1 MMPVST
7 FLNICIKSSLHA
19 LNSGGAEKY
28 SGALNSV
35 SLQACQMRKMHLMQ
49 IRRLLPLILRA

>member
-35 SLQACQMRKMHLMQ
+35 SLQACQMRQMRLMQ
-49 IRRLLPLILRA
+49 IRRVLPLILRA